1 MIRKIQSMAAAL
13 LVAGLLCAG
22 PVAHAQSDPADHRTP
37 AEEAMMSFTIPEQ
50 MQVEHEELHA
60 TLARLTKESGRTGE
74 AAKAVARVL
83 EPHFAKE
90 NEYALP
96 PLSLLLPLSQGKF
109 EPKMVE
115 ILKLTDRLE
124 AEMPAMLAEH
134 ENITAAL
141 KKLHD
146 AATSEHNDTGIHFAE
161 HLTAHAHEEEE
172 FTYPAALLIG
182 KYVKLRAAQNVR

>member
-1 MIRKIQSMAAAL
+1 
-13 LVAGLLCAG
+13 
-22 PVAHAQSDPADHRTP
+22 
-37 AEEAMMSFTIPEQ
+37 
-50 MQVEHEELHA
+50 
-60 TLARLTKESGRTGE
+60 LTNESGRTGE
-74 AAKAVARVL
+74 AAKTVAQVL

-109 EPKMVE
+109 EPKMAE
-115 ILKLTDRLE
+115 LLKLTDRLE

-141 KKLHD
+141 KKLHE
-146 AATSEHNDTGIHFAE
+146 AATAEHNHAGIHFAE
-161 HLTAHAHEEEE
+161 HLAAHAQEEEE

-182 KYVKLRAAQNVR
+182 KYIKLRAVQNTR